1 LKRLPGV
8 VNADGEMKS
17 KVSQMLVNGK
27 KFFEGDTKLGSRN
40 IPAGAVDKIQVL
52 RNFSEVGQLK
62 GLENNNDDVAINI
75 KLKSGKIN
83 FGLVIFQR
91 EQILLIVL
99 LSTLSC
105 YYSPKKVLM

>member
-1 LKRLPGV
+1 MPMEKLKSKG
-8 VNADGEMKS
+8 

-40 IPAGAVDKIQVL
+40 IQLVDKIQVL

-91 EQILLIVL
+91 EQILLIV
-99 LSTLSC
+99 
-105 YYSPKKVLM
+105 YYQP